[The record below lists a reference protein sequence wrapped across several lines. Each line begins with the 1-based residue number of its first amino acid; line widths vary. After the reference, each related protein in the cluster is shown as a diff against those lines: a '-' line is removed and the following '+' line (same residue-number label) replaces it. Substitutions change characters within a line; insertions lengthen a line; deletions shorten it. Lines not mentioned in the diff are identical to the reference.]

1 MPESLSTVR
10 RPWPQLE
17 KAAEEGKLSPGTVKN
32 IRIWLTEDRY
42 AQYGAQIVDHMQSN
56 QWDVLD
62 DAFVTVIPFGT
73 GGRRGR
79 MYAIGSNR
87 INERTI
93 GESAQGL
100 ADYVP

>member
-1 MPESLSTVR
+1 
-10 RPWPQLE
+10 
-17 KAAEEGKLSPGTVKN
+17 
-32 IRIWLTEDRY
+32 
-42 AQYGAQIVDHMQSN
+42 MQSN

-93 GESAQGL
+93 GEMPRDWPTTCL
-100 ADYVP
+100 R